1 MTDVL
6 LIYNSCSAYLE
17 KWTKS
22 FTEFESFDW
31 MLLSK
36 NSIAQFYFSIISH
49 NANVDRIFS

>member
-49 NANVDRIFS
+49 NANEDRIFS